1 MGAGRLLGKDRRG
14 EVVCIWL
21 RKNVLQRNDDSRRA
35 WGMNVPEWDRVCSKS
50 TGIASV
56 FKMHVVSM
64 GRR

>member
-1 MGAGRLLGKDRRG
+1 M
-14 EVVCIWL
+14 
-21 RKNVLQRNDDSRRA
+21 NVL
-35 WGMNVPEWDRVCSKS
+35 EWDRVCSKS